1 MPFIVDHATDPD
13 LLFTPLVDGERKG
26 HGHDPNQVLRH
37 ALPQPPS
44 AIKLIPRSEWS
55 ARIKE
60 RKELQAGLR
69 WKRRRHMSGNR
80 IPSSDQNGHGY
91 CWFYSSTG
99 CVTLAR
105 MRDNLPYVRLNAHSG
120 AAIIKRGRDE
130 GGWCGL
136 SAQFIMEHG
145 VADFDHWPEHSRNL
159 ANDKPETRANMA
171 KYKVTEGFFDLSTPA
186 YNRNLTH
193 EMIATLLLTDQPC
206 AVDFNEWGHSV
217 VAIDWD
223 EPEPGSFCPVIW
235 NSWTDGWGE
244 HGEGHIR
251 RWDVDG
257 AVGLVVPTAA

>member
-1 MPFIVDHATDPD
+1 MFIIDQSTDKD
-13 LLFTPLVDGERKG
+13 LLFSPTIDGVKMS
-26 HGHDPNQVLRH
+26 HGHDPNQVVRG

-44 AIKLIPRSEWS
+44 SIKLIPRSEWS

-69 WKRRRHMSGNR
+69 WKRRRHLDGKP
-80 IPSSDQNGHGY
+80 IPSSDQNGDGY

-120 AAIIKRGRDE
+120 AAIIKNGRNE

-145 VADFDHWPEHSRNL
+145 VADFSAWPEHSRNL
-159 ANDKPETRANMA
+159 SNDKPATRENMA

-186 YNRNLTH
+186 YDRNLTV
-193 EMIATLLLTDQPC
+193 EMIATLLLTDQPV
-206 AVDFNEWGHSV
+206 ALDFNEWLHSV
-217 VAIDWD
+217 VGIDWD
-223 EPEPGSFCPVIW
+223 EPERGAFCPVIW
-235 NSWTDGWGE
+235 NSWRDGWGE
-244 HGEGHIR
+244 LGEGHIL

-257 AVGLVVPTAA
+257 AVGLVVPMAA